1 MVSWSQARAASA
13 LFKSASS
20 RHFEINWSIE
30 VMEGMLKEFQDSS
43 GKPLVLGAWFPG
55 SGFGVLR
62 SVRADAPSEL

>member
-55 SGFGVLR
+55 SR
-62 SVRADAPSEL
+62 VRGSAFSKGRRAL